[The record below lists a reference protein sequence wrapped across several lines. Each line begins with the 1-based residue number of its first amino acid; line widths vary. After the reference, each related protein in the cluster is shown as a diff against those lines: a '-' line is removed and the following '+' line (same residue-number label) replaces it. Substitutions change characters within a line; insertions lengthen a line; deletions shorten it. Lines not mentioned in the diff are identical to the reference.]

1 MQPQQLQYALGV
13 RELAGLVG
21 NSDHAEPCP
30 ELAQA
35 LTAYV
40 GAEIDQATC
49 VQIEKHLA
57 TCAQCAGACDAL
69 KRTVSLCRRLPGDVV
84 PAPVR
89 TAVREAIMA
98 AIAVD
103 R

>member
-1 MQPQQLQYALGV
+1 MLGE
-13 RELAGLVG
+13 RG
-21 NSDHAEPCP
+21 DTEPCP
-30 ELAQA
+30 ELAQE
-35 LTAYV
+35 LMAYV

-57 TCAQCAGACDAL
+57 TCARCAGACDAL

-84 PAPVR
+84 PA
-89 TAVREAIMA
+89 AVRAAVRDAIMA
-98 AIAVD
+98 AISASSPTD

>member
-1 MQPQQLQYALGV
+1 MAL
-13 RELAGLVG
+13 RAELATTLGATA
-21 NSDHAEPCP
+21 DTEPCP
-30 ELAQA
+30 ELAQE

-57 TCAQCAGACDAL
+57 TCARCAGACDEL
-69 KRTVSLCRRLPGDVV
+69 KRTVSLCRRLPGDGV
-84 PAPVR
+84 PAAVR
-89 TAVREAIMA
+89 TAVRDAIMA
-98 AIAVD
+98 AMSTSSLD